1 MRTASPLVAAY
12 LADLDRRLAGADP
25 AERADI
31 VDSIREHIDAAVQE
45 LGHEPTPEDVHRILS
60 DLGPVDDVAAAWS
73 PETAPPAAPARRSA
87 TDSPLGVV
95 LVALGGLVLGL
106 LLAPLSVVAWL
117 AAPAAVALA
126 VASAI
131 LWRRGGP
138 HGAAWRT
145 TFVATVPVAVVTS
158 LVAVAASMFF
168 AVVSDEVA
176 PEPVVSVHATP

>member
-31 VDSIREHIDAAVQE
+31 VDSIREHVDAAVEE
-45 LGHEPTPEDVHRILS
+45 LGHEPTPEDVQQILS

-73 PETAPPAAPARRSA
+73 PETAPTAAPARRSV
-87 TDSPLGVV
+87 TDSPLGVA

-106 LLAPLSVVAWL
+106 LLVPVSVVAWL
-117 AAPAAVALA
+117 VAPAALALA
-126 VASAI
+126 VASGI

-138 HGAAWRT
+138 HGAAWRS
-145 TFVATVPVAVVTS
+145 TFVATVPVAVVTC
-158 LVAVAASMFF
+158 LVMGAATMFLS
-168 AVVSDEVA
+168 VVSDEVA
-176 PEPVVSVHATP
+176 PEPVVSVPATP